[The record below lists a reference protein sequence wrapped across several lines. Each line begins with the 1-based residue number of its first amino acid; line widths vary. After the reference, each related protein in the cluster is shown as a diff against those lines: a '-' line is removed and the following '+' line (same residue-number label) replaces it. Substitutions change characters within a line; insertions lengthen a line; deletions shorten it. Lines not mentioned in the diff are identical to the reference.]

1 MFDLTASGNCR
12 VSSAWLVFFFNE
24 LHVLVYAPTCVF
36 TERRTLQQ
44 GADRH
49 PNGDCVI
56 SPLRG
61 CRWFE
66 VGLLTSSHFFW
77 QLAGP
82 NTHTKSSLYL
92 VSLQHAVYSVSRR
105 SPAAPLRWFD
115 YKPLQQKRE
124 ANPDHFHLHGFRES
138 LFCLSE
144 FETAWLNFDSISWP
158 DTAML
163 LSVLGTKHNKHTSG
177 YKSP

>member
-1 MFDLTASGNCR
+1 MCVHWETNLTA
-12 VSSAWLVFFFNE
+12 
-24 LHVLVYAPTCVF
+24 
-36 TERRTLQQ
+36 
-44 GADRH
+44 
-49 PNGDCVI
+49 
-56 SPLRG
+56 G
-61 CRWFE
+61 CRQTPKWWLCNFPPPW
-66 VGLLTSSHFFW
+66 VQVIWSWPFNFIPLL
-77 QLAGP
+77 LATCWSKH
-82 NTHTKSSLYL
+82 THTQSSLYL
-92 VSLQHAVYSVSRR
+92 VSLQHTVYSVSRR